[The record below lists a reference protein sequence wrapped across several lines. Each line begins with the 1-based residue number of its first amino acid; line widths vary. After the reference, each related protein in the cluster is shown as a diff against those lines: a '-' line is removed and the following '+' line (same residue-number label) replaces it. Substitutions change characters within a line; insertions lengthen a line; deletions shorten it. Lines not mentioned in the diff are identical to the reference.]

1 MGHTKVETTLKS
13 YAHVINGDDV
23 EAMNE
28 FLVFFESETGQERG
42 DTVNA
47 QTSQPIPGS
56 LKPFQPSR
64 RKARLKVASRRIELP
79 THGLGNPDS
88 KQGDKPGA

>member
-28 FLVFFESETGQERG
+28 FLVFFEAEPGQERG
-42 DTVNA
+42 EMVNA
-47 QTSQPIPGS
+47 QTSQPSLGL
-56 LKPFQPSR
+56 LKPLMPSR
-64 RKARLKVASRRIELP
+64 RKARARVAPRRIELP
-79 THGLGNPDS
+79 THGLGNRCS
-88 KQGDKPGA
+88 IH